1 MIDCLIWATFLSQE
15 VGEIILDER
24 TARVVV
30 GRTIPIA
37 NLQCRLETGNRAV
50 NIPALQE
57 KIAQVVMRDVIVVG
71 YSECVVPEHLAVFPV
86 LRLYKRTAA
95 QRYNDYY
102 RDRCAKRLIAKL

>member
-1 MIDCLIWATFLSQE
+1 MIDCLISATFLSEE

-57 KIAQVVMRDVIVVG
+57 KIAQVVMRDVIVG
-71 YSECVVPEHLAVFPV
+71 YGECVVPEHLAVFPV

-95 QRYNDYY
+95 Q
-102 RDRCAKRLIAKL
+102 